1 MILLN
6 MKNSSSTDEFSEWKT
21 FHNIEYK
28 GEFENSYR
36 RRVFYENKLKMIEH
50 NANPQKIYTMGLN
63 QFSAMTDEEV
73 RERFLTNIK
82 DSS

>member
-1 MILLN
+1 MNHSNLKQSLLFLTIFTAGMILLN

-50 NANPQKIYTMGLN
+50 SANP
-63 QFSAMTDEEV
+63 
-73 RERFLTNIK
+73 
-82 DSS
+82 